1 MYPIKRLSTY
11 PFKSQSNQIKHFKN
25 LNPSSSQFKSL
36 QYHSINHSSSS
47 SSSSKDKIKIDTKNV
62 LPSDHDKPHQPTF
75 VQAVI
80 ATYLPSIRSLA
91 AKLPHLRNPP
101 TPKDLLPLTNSFI
114 DRAQIRFKWLT
125 IRSFRP
131 YRPDDYSAFASLI
144 FILALILAALT
155 TTSFLGVLLLIFNK
169 AGLEDL
175 VARWLSDYLSRTTG
189 VRILFASA
197 LVPRW
202 RDGLIRFENVIVLR
216 GTLGDEPSG
225 LFNQILQAHQIQSLD
240 HEQTEDDHFSEVDKD
255 LSHILRSHSKS
266 SSSPSQSEHTLSTTS
281 SNFTHFHL
289 TIATI
294 DVTLSLRRWLN
305 GKGLIRQAAVSGVR
319 GVVDRSHLESTQAN
333 HQNPTLLDRSSTRR
347 KPSTGD
353 FDLEQLL
360 VDDLLVTIYQ
370 PNSFRPYTFSIF
382 SAHVRRLRKQW
393 LFLDLISA
401 EQVTGQIDNCLFS
414 LHRPQSLTH
423 SNLSPTP
430 RPSSSKYET
439 HFSRFRIDGV
449 PIDHLQSAG
458 DEGPLSWITS
468 GKVDLV
474 ADISLPRES
483 EKLDLRSVVR
493 EIVDNIEK
501 EIVQPQKRISE
512 RPELIKPA
520 LEAPL
525 LTTGPT
531 PRDDDDDDEVNDNH
545 LGVVIEMDIRFKD
558 VKATVPLFS
567 HNLSHVNHALVRPI
581 VAFINSN
588 KTLIPIRCALTLP
601 LTEFDGSWTAYDLC
615 LVEKIG
621 SQVYHALAFHVTNS
635 NGRRVGIVG
644 IWGVQLVARSI
655 LGALREHWKAAH

>member
-1 MYPIKRLSTY
+1 MYRLKR
-11 PFKSQSNQIKHFKN
+11 F
-25 LNPSSSQFKSL
+25 SSLTLKPHLTRPGTINTIRPSQFNL
-36 QYHSINHSSSS
+36 LRNYSINNTSSSS
-47 SSSSKDKIKIDTKNV
+47 SDKSQIDSKNELST
-62 LPSDHDKPHQPTF
+62 DKPNQPTF
-75 VQAVI
+75 VQAAI

-131 YRPDDYSAFASLI
+131 YRSDDYSAFASLI

-216 GTLGDEPSG
+216 GTLGDGPRG
-225 LFNQILQAHQIQSLD
+225 LFDEILQAHQIQSLD
-240 HEQTEDDHFSEVDKD
+240 HEPIEDDQFSELDKD
-255 LSHILRSHSKS
+255 LSHLLRSHSKS
-266 SSSPSQSEHTLSTTS
+266 SRLPFHSETS
-281 SNFTHFHL
+281 SALIPSDYTHFHL

-319 GVVDRSHLESTQAN
+319 GVVDRSHLEYSQTN
-333 HQNPTLLDRSSTRR
+333 HEAPTLIDRSSTRR

-353 FDLEQLL
+353 FDLEELL

-370 PNSFRPYTFSIF
+370 PEAFRPYTFSIF
-382 SAHVRRLRKQW
+382 SGHVRRLRKQW
-393 LFLDLISA
+393 LFLDLMSA

-423 SNLSPTP
+423 SNQSPSP
-430 RPSSSKYET
+430 SSSSSKYQT

-449 PIDHLQSAG
+449 PIDHLQSSG
-458 DEGPLSWITS
+458 DEGPLGWITS

-483 EKLDLRSVVR
+483 EKIDLRTVVR

-501 EIVQPQKRISE
+501 EIVQPQPRISE

-520 LEAPL
+520 LEAPS
-525 LTTGPT
+525 LTTDPHQG
-531 PRDDDDDDEVNDNH
+531 DDDEDVNEEKV
-545 LGVVIEMDIRFKD
+545 GVVIEMDIRFKD

-567 HNLSHVNHALVRPI
+567 NNLSHVNHALVRPI

-588 KTLIPIRCALTLP
+588 KTLIPIRCSLTLP
-601 LTEFDGSWTAYDLC
+601 LTEFDGSWTSYDIG

-621 SQVYHALAFHVTNS
+621 DQVYSALAFHVTNS